1 MAKPRLKKE
10 LTLMT
15 ATFYGVGIILGAGI
29 YALIGKAAGIS
40 GNDVWLSFLVAA
52 ILAMFTGLSYAELS
66 SMFPR
71 SGAEYIYTFKAFRKR
86 SVSFMAGWL
95 FLITSIVASATVA
108 LGFSGYFVSLF
119 SLDVLMIVP
128 ISIILIAGLSAINY
142 WGIKQTS
149 NFNIVATLIEISGLL
164 IIIFLGLGFLTNFT
178 VNLSITHLTAN
189 FYPILATAAL
199 IFFAFI
205 GFEDIVNISEETKKA
220 KKIIPK
226 ALVIAI
232 FITTIIYVL
241 VAVSSLSILGHEAL
255 AASNAPL
262 ADVAAAAAGGEM
274 LYIMSVIAM
283 VSTINT
289 VLLMMVVASRFVYGM
304 SRWKVLPKKLS
315 KIHKKRR
322 TPYISVFLVGLLAS
336 VITLGGDILSI
347 AEITTM
353 SIFIIFILVNA
364 SAIKLRFSMPNK
376 KREFRSPI
384 NIGKVPTLAVL
395 GLITSVGILFYFPVR
410 TWIAEAIVIGLGL
423 IFFILVRKNKPIVN

>member
-189 FYPILATAAL
+189 FYPILA
-199 IFFAFI
+199 
-205 GFEDIVNISEETKKA
+205 
-220 KKIIPK
+220 
-226 ALVIAI
+226 
-232 FITTIIYVL
+232 
-241 VAVSSLSILGHEAL
+241 
-255 AASNAPL
+255 
-262 ADVAAAAAGGEM
+262 
-274 LYIMSVIAM
+274 
-283 VSTINT
+283 
-289 VLLMMVVASRFVYGM
+289 
-304 SRWKVLPKKLS
+304 
-315 KIHKKRR
+315 
-322 TPYISVFLVGLLAS
+322 
-336 VITLGGDILSI
+336 
-347 AEITTM
+347 
-353 SIFIIFILVNA
+353 
-364 SAIKLRFSMPNK
+364 
-376 KREFRSPI
+376 
-384 NIGKVPTLAVL
+384 
-395 GLITSVGILFYFPVR
+395 
-410 TWIAEAIVIGLGL
+410 
-423 IFFILVRKNKPIVN
+423 

>member
-1 MAKPRLKKE
+1 
-10 LTLMT
+10 
-15 ATFYGVGIILGAGI
+15 
-29 YALIGKAAGIS
+29 
-40 GNDVWLSFLVAA
+40 
-52 ILAMFTGLSYAELS
+52 
-66 SMFPR
+66 
-71 SGAEYIYTFKAFRKR
+71 
-86 SVSFMAGWL
+86 
-95 FLITSIVASATVA
+95 
-108 LGFSGYFVSLF
+108 
-119 SLDVLMIVP
+119 MIVP